1 MVVAETVT
9 CTGLV
14 LLVVVLTG
22 VEQVLLGTLK
32 VATMLIN
39 IVRMLRQDAADPL
52 VTILPDVEQMVEMVW
67 LLFTN
72 LDRCQHLM

>member
-14 LLVVVLTG
+14 PLEVVLTG
-22 VEQVLLGTLK
+22 VEQALLDTLK
-32 VATMLIN
+32 VETMLIS
-39 IVRMLRQDAADPL
+39 IVRMLLQDAVVPL
-52 VTILPDVEQMVEMVW
+52 VTILQDLEQMVEMVW